1 MAAKGLFVRGFTA
14 DEVKAIQAKAKTLL
28 LEGKTIMSWND
39 GGGTSVTKQMVMPVS
54 EILEECA
61 YALRRLEPTSA
72 TPNTGAHDAPGSF
85 VSYRLP
91 Q

>member
-1 MAAKGLFVRGFTA
+1 MPNAPTA
-14 DEVKAIQAKAKTLL
+14 LRLAEVKAIQAKAKALL

-39 GGGTSVTKQMVMPVS
+39 GSGTSVTKQMVMPVS

-61 YALRRLEPTSA
+61 YALRRLEPASA
-72 TPNTGAHDAPGSF
+72 SPNTGAHDAQGSF
-85 VSYRLP
+85 VSSRLP

>member
-14 DEVKAIQAKAKTLL
+14 DEVKAIQAKAKALL

-61 YALRRLEPTSA
+61 YALRRLEPTSS
-72 TPNTGAHDAPGSF
+72 TPPGEHDAPGSF

-91 Q
+91 L